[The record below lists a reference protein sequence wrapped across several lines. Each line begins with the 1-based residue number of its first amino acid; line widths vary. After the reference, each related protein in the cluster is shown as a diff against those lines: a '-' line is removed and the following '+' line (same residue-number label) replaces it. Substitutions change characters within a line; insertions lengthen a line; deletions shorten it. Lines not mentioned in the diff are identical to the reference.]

1 MDDSPKGG
9 PPIDGDTARRID
21 APAILDRGWL
31 VSVFW
36 AALIIGIG
44 IALSAI
50 INPILGR
57 SVHWDWM
64 AGLAPTL
71 FVVLTLAIRWRRV

>member
-1 MDDSPKGG
+1 MDDSTKSSPT
-9 PPIDGDTARRID
+9 IDGDTARRPD
-21 APAILDRGWL
+21 APGKLERGWL

-44 IALSAI
+44 IALSAT
-50 INPILGR
+50 INPLLDR

-64 AGLAPTL
+64 AVLAPVSFAL
-71 FVVLTLAIRWRRV
+71 FAWALRHRWV